1 MAITLYGR
9 GWVNKVPF
17 DLTQRTQ
24 RHLHYLVNIMII
36 IIIDIIII
44 TDCQSPQGYEEVEK
58 VDRELL
64 TAF

>member
-24 RHLHYLVNIMII
+24 RHFQYLVHII
-36 IIIDIIII
+36 IVI
-44 TDCQSPQGYEEVEK
+44 TDCQSPQVYEEVEK
-58 VDRELL
+58 VERELL

>member
-24 RHLHYLVNIMII
+24 RHLHYLVNI
-36 IIIDIIII
+36 IIII
-44 TDCQSPQGYEEVEK
+44 TDCQSPQVYEEVEK
-58 VDRELL
+58 VERELL